1 LITIQL
7 LEAFERVADAPNAI
21 DGFRRLILALGLR
34 GSLTRHGNAT
44 AKSTHTRRGAIN
56 DGMSELLS
64 VRPRYRWSRDGAI
77 PDDRDSPP
85 GWVSVRLGD
94 AGVFVNGVA
103 FKPSDWGKS
112 GRPIIRIQNLT
123 GVASDFNFTDRNVA
137 PDNILREGDILV
149 SWSATLDA
157 FRWRGPEAVLNQHIF
172 KVIPNEAAVTHDFL
186 YWLLKHEVRAL
197 AESQHA
203 HGLAMLHINRGPFLA
218 HPVLLPP
225 LGEQELIV
233 AKVKELMAAC
243 DELESAADSRERIRK
258 SLRISSLH
266 ELTASRDDPA
276 EIEAAA
282 RFYTHESSR
291 VIARSGDVP
300 DLRRAIL
307 DLAFAGRLRPGST
320 DDNAPRALREV
331 AKLQN
336 GYAFKSEW
344 FVRDGTRLLR
354 NANVGHGRLRWTDV
368 VYLPSSRAD
377 EFQRFALGDGDVV
390 LSLDRPFIAT
400 GTKVAHIAASDL
412 PCLLLQR
419 VGRFVFDRSVL
430 DARYLFLWICSPHFD
445 RQINP
450 GRSNGVPHVSS
461 KEVEAAV
468 IRIPEVAEQTEIV
481 AKVDALLALCDELE
495 GALASVEADRAR
507 LLDALLHEA
516 AAG

>member
-1 LITIQL
+1 
-7 LEAFERVADAPNAI
+7 
-21 DGFRRLILALGLR
+21 
-34 GSLTRHGNAT
+34 
-44 AKSTHTRRGAIN
+44 
-56 DGMSELLS
+56 
-64 VRPRYRWSRDGAI
+64 
-77 PDDRDSPP
+77 
-85 GWVSVRLGD
+85 
-94 AGVFVNGVA
+94 
-103 FKPSDWGKS
+103 
-112 GRPIIRIQNLT
+112 
-123 GVASDFNFTDRNVA
+123 
-137 PDNILREGDILV
+137 
-149 SWSATLDA
+149 
-157 FRWRGPEAVLNQHIF
+157 
-172 KVIPNEAAVTHDFL
+172 
-186 YWLLKHEVRAL
+186 
-197 AESQHA
+197 
-203 HGLAMLHINRGPFLA
+203 
-218 HPVLLPP
+218 
-225 LGEQELIV
+225 
-233 AKVKELMAAC
+233 
-243 DELESAADSRERIRK
+243 
-258 SLRISSLH
+258 
-266 ELTASRDDPA
+266 
-276 EIEAAA
+276 
-282 RFYTHESSR
+282 